1 MAKRKFLFLYLTT
14 GAGHISTA
22 RVLKEQILKQNP
34 DAEVV
39 MVNGFDKA
47 NILGKVGF
55 ELLYFWAT
63 NFFHGLFPLIYDISQ
78 RRFFVT
84 LVSKLMRFHTV
95 HYLKKV
101 FKREQPTD
109 IVSFHFALSPFAKS
123 AVIRL
128 HKKVN
133 ITVMVTDPFT
143 VPNAWFWDRSLD
155 YLVYSEEAKQTGIAQ
170 KVPAEQI
177 TVVPFVMNPKF
188 QEPFDSKDILA
199 LRKKHGFDQSKKT
212 VLLVGGGD
220 GLPGAVDIVNKCV
233 LRKARF
239 SIAVVCGKDMG
250 KYAYLESLK
259 RLYPK
264 LDLHVYGFVNY
275 LDELMKLSDCVVM
288 KAGPATLLEALS
300 CRKPIIISRYIHNQ
314 ELGNMRFAVQNK
326 VGWFIQKPAKIY
338 DKIEE
343 IFEDNDFDSRM
354 AKNFDALKI
363 DADSSKIAKLLLDK
377 NAQSRL

>member
-47 NILGKVGF
+47 NIMGKVGF

-78 RRFFVT
+78 HRIFAT
-84 LVSKLMRFHTV
+84 TVSKLMRFHTV

-109 IVSFHFALSPFAKS
+109 IVSFHFALSSYAKS

-128 HKKVN
+128 HKKINV
-133 ITVMVTDPFT
+133 TVMVTDPFT
-143 VPNAWFWDRSLD
+143 LPNAWFWDRSLD

-188 QEPFDSKDILA
+188 QEPFDSNDILA
-199 LRKKHGFDQSKKT
+199 LRKKHGFDPNKKT

-233 LRKARF
+233 LRKAKF
-239 SIAVVCGKDMG
+239 AVAVVCGKDMG

-275 LDELMKLSDCVVM
+275 LDELIKLSDCVVM

-314 ELGNMRFAVQNK
+314 ELGNMRFAVKNK
-326 VGWFIQKPAKIY
+326 VGWFIQKPSKIY

-343 IFEDNDFDSRM
+343 IFGDDDFDSRM

-363 DADSSKIAKLLLDK
+363 DTDSSKIAKLLLDK
-377 NAQSRL
+377 PVH

>member
-78 RRFFVT
+78 HRIFAT
-84 LVSKLMRFHTV
+84 MVSKLMRFHTV

-109 IVSFHFALSPFAKS
+109 IVSFHFALSSYSKS

-143 VPNAWFWDRSLD
+143 LPNAWFWDRSLD

-170 KVPAEQI
+170 KVPAEKI

-188 QEPFDSKDILA
+188 QEPFDSKDILT
-199 LRKKHGFDQSKKT
+199 LRKKHGFDPNKKT

-220 GLPGAVDIVNKCV
+220 GLPGAVDIVNKCI
-233 LRKARF
+233 LRKAKF
-239 SIAVVCGKDMG
+239 AIAVVCGKDMG
-250 KYAYLESLK
+250 KYTYLESLK

-275 LDELMKLSDCVVM
+275 LDELIKLSDCVVM

-326 VGWFIQKPAKIY
+326 VGWFIQKPSKIY

-343 IFEDNDFDSRM
+343 IFEDQDFDSRM

-363 DADSSKIAKLLLDK
+363 DTDSSKIAKLLLDK
-377 NAQSRL
+377 PVR

>member
-1 MAKRKFLFLYLTT
+1 MEQKRKFLFLYLTT

-22 RVLKEQILKQNP
+22 RVMRDCIQKLNP
-34 DAEVV
+34 DAEIV

-78 RRFFVT
+78 HRIFAT
-84 LVSKLMRFHTV
+84 MVSKLMRFHTV

-109 IVSFHFALSPFAKS
+109 IVSFHFALSSYSKS

-143 VPNAWFWDRSLD
+143 LPNAWFWDRSLD

-170 KVPAEQI
+170 KVPAEKI

-188 QEPFDSKDILA
+188 QEPFDSKDILT
-199 LRKKHGFDQSKKT
+199 LRKKHGFDPNKKT

-220 GLPGAVDIVNKCV
+220 GLPGAVDIVNKCI
-233 LRKARF
+233 LRKAKF
-239 SIAVVCGKDMG
+239 AIAVVCGKDMG

-275 LDELMKLSDCVVM
+275 LDELIKLSDCVVM

-326 VGWFIQKPAKIY
+326 VGWFIQRPSKIY

-343 IFEDNDFDSRM
+343 IFEDQDFESRM

-363 DADSSKIAKLLLDK
+363 DTDSSKIAKLLLDK
-377 NAQSRL
+377 PVH

>member
-78 RRFFVT
+78 HRIFAT
-84 LVSKLMRFHTV
+84 MVSKLMRFHTV

-109 IVSFHFALSPFAKS
+109 IVSFHFALSSYSKS

-143 VPNAWFWDRSLD
+143 LPNAWFWDRSLD

-170 KVPAEQI
+170 KVPAEKI

-188 QEPFDSKDILA
+188 QEPFDSKDILT
-199 LRKKHGFDQSKKT
+199 LRKKHGFDPNKKT

-220 GLPGAVDIVNKCV
+220 GLPGAVDIVNKCI
-233 LRKARF
+233 LRKAKF
-239 SIAVVCGKDMG
+239 AIAVVCGKDMG

-275 LDELMKLSDCVVM
+275 LDELIKLSDCVVM

-326 VGWFIQKPAKIY
+326 VGWFIQRPSKIY

-343 IFEDNDFDSRM
+343 IFEDQDFDSRM

-363 DADSSKIAKLLLDK
+363 DTDSSKIAKLLLDK
-377 NAQSRL
+377 PVH

>member
-39 MVNGFDKA
+39 MANGFDRG
-47 NILGKVGF
+47 NIFGKVGF

-63 NFFHGLFPLIYDISQ
+63 NFFHGLFPLIYDIAQ
-78 RRFFVT
+78 HRLFVT
-84 LVSKLMRFHTV
+84 LISKIMRFHTV

-101 FKREQPTD
+101 IKREKPTD
-109 IVSFHFALSPFAKS
+109 IVSFHYALSTFAKS
-123 AVIRL
+123 AVVRL
-128 HKKVN
+128 HKKINV
-133 ITVMVTDPFT
+133 TVMVTDPFT
-143 VPNAWFWDRSLD
+143 VPHVWFWDRSLD
-155 YLVYSEEAKQTGIAQ
+155 YFVYSEEAKRIGVSQ
-170 KVPAEQI
+170 KVPESQI
-177 TVVPFVMNPKF
+177 KVVPFVMNPKYL
-188 QEPFDSKDILA
+188 EPFGREDIIV
-199 LRKKHGFDQSKKT
+199 LRKKRGFDPDKKV

-233 LRKARF
+233 LRRAKFA
-239 SIAVVCGKDMG
+239 IAVVCGKDMG
-250 KYAYLESLK
+250 KYAYLESLS
-259 RLYPK
+259 RLYPR
-264 LDLHVYGFVNY
+264 LDLHVYGFVDY
-275 LDELMKLSDCVVM
+275 LDELIKLSDCVVM
-288 KAGPATLLEALS
+288 KAGPATLIEALS

-343 IFEDNDFDSRM
+343 LLSDQGFADRM
-354 AKNFDALKI
+354 AQNFDRLTF
-363 DADSSKIAKLLLDK
+363 DTDSSKIARLLLEK
-377 NAQSRL
+377 PAAAAW

>member
-78 RRFFVT
+78 HRIFAT
-84 LVSKLMRFHTV
+84 MVSKLMRFHTV

-109 IVSFHFALSPFAKS
+109 IVSFHFALSSYSKS

-143 VPNAWFWDRSLD
+143 LPNAWFWDRSLD

-170 KVPAEQI
+170 KVPAEKI

-188 QEPFDSKDILA
+188 QEPFDSKDILT
-199 LRKKHGFDQSKKT
+199 LRKKHGFDPNKKT

-220 GLPGAVDIVNKCV
+220 GLPGAVDIVNKCI
-233 LRKARF
+233 LRKAKF
-239 SIAVVCGKDMG
+239 AIAVVCGKDMG

-275 LDELMKLSDCVVM
+275 LDELIKLSDCVVM

-343 IFEDNDFDSRM
+343 IFEDQDFDSRM

-363 DADSSKIAKLLLDK
+363 DTDSSKIAKLLLDK
-377 NAQSRL
+377 PVH

>member
-199 LRKKHGFDQSKKT
+199 LRKKRGFDQNKKT

-275 LDELMKLSDCVVM
+275 LDELIKLSDCVVM

-377 NAQSRL
+377 GALN

>member
-109 IVSFHFALSPFAKS
+109 IVSFHFALSPYAKS

-143 VPNAWFWDRSLD
+143 VPSAWFWDRSLD

-275 LDELMKLSDCVVM
+275 LDELIKLSDCVVM

>member
-39 MVNGFDKA
+39 MVNGFDKG
-47 NILGKVGF
+47 NILGKVFF

-63 NFFHGLFPLIYDISQ
+63 NFLHGLFPLIYDISQ
-78 RRFFVT
+78 HRAFATF
-84 LVSKLMRFHTV
+84 VSKLMRFHTV

-101 FKREQPTD
+101 IKREQPTD
-109 IVSFHFALSPFAKS
+109 IVSFHFALSSYSKS

-170 KVPAEQI
+170 KVPAEKI

-188 QEPFDSKDILA
+188 QEPFDSKDILT
-199 LRKKHGFDQSKKT
+199 LRKKHGFDPNKKT

-220 GLPGAVDIVNKCV
+220 GLPGAVDIVNKCI
-233 LRKARF
+233 LRKAKF
-239 SIAVVCGKDMG
+239 AIAVVCGKDMG

-275 LDELMKLSDCVVM
+275 LDELIKLSDCVVM

-326 VGWFIQKPAKIY
+326 VGWFIQKPSKIY

-343 IFEDNDFDSRM
+343 IFEDQDFDSRM

-363 DADSSKIAKLLLDK
+363 DTDSGKIAKLLLDK
-377 NAQSRL
+377 PVH

>member
-22 RVLKEQILKQNP
+22 RVLKEQILKQNS

-47 NILGKVGF
+47 NIMGKVGF

-78 RRFFVT
+78 HRIFAT
-84 LVSKLMRFHTV
+84 TVSKLMRFHTV

-109 IVSFHFALSPFAKS
+109 IVSFHFALSSYAKS

-128 HKKVN
+128 HKKINV
-133 ITVMVTDPFT
+133 TVMVTDPFT
-143 VPNAWFWDRSLD
+143 LPNAWFWDRSLD

-188 QEPFDSKDILA
+188 QEPFDSNDILA
-199 LRKKHGFDQSKKT
+199 LRKKHGFDPNKKT

-233 LRKARF
+233 LRKAKF
-239 SIAVVCGKDMG
+239 AVAVVCGKDMG

-275 LDELMKLSDCVVM
+275 LDELIKLSDCVVM

-314 ELGNMRFAVQNK
+314 ELGNMRFAVKNK
-326 VGWFIQKPAKIY
+326 VGWFIQKPSKIY

-343 IFEDNDFDSRM
+343 IFGDDDFDSRM

-363 DADSSKIAKLLLDK
+363 DTDSSKIAKLLLDK
-377 NAQSRL
+377 PVH

>member
-78 RRFFVT
+78 HRIFAT
-84 LVSKLMRFHTV
+84 MVSKLMRFHTV

-109 IVSFHFALSPFAKS
+109 IVSFHFALSSYSKS

-143 VPNAWFWDRSLD
+143 LPNAWFWDRTLD

-170 KVPAEQI
+170 KVPAEKI

-188 QEPFDSKDILA
+188 QEPFDSKDILT
-199 LRKKHGFDQSKKT
+199 LRKKHGFDPNKKT

-220 GLPGAVDIVNKCV
+220 GLPGAVDIVNKCI
-233 LRKARF
+233 LRKAKF
-239 SIAVVCGKDMG
+239 AIAVVCGKDMG

-275 LDELMKLSDCVVM
+275 LDELIKLSDCVVM

-326 VGWFIQKPAKIY
+326 VGWFIQKPSKIY

-343 IFEDNDFDSRM
+343 IFEDQDFDSRM

-363 DADSSKIAKLLLDK
+363 DTDSSKIAKLLLDK
-377 NAQSRL
+377 PVH

>member
-109 IVSFHFALSPFAKS
+109 IVSFHFALSPYAKS

-170 KVPAEQI
+170 KVPAKQI

-275 LDELMKLSDCVVM
+275 LDELIKLSDCVVM

>member
-78 RRFFVT
+78 HRIFAT
-84 LVSKLMRFHTV
+84 MVSKLMRFHTV

-109 IVSFHFALSPFAKS
+109 IVSFHFALSSYSKS

-143 VPNAWFWDRSLD
+143 LPNAWFWDRSLD

-170 KVPAEQI
+170 KVPAEKI

-188 QEPFDSKDILA
+188 QEPFDSKDVLT
-199 LRKKHGFDQSKKT
+199 LRKKHGFDPNKKT

-220 GLPGAVDIVNKCV
+220 GLPGAVDIVNKCI
-233 LRKARF
+233 LRKAKF
-239 SIAVVCGKDMG
+239 AIAVVCGKDMG

-275 LDELMKLSDCVVM
+275 LDELIKLSDCVVM

-326 VGWFIQKPAKIY
+326 VGWFIQKPSKIY

-343 IFEDNDFDSRM
+343 IFEDQDFDSRM

-363 DADSSKIAKLLLDK
+363 DTDSGKIAKLLLDK
-377 NAQSRL
+377 PVH

>member
-275 LDELMKLSDCVVM
+275 LDELIKLSDCVVM

-377 NAQSRL
+377 NAQLRL

>member
-47 NILGKVGF
+47 NIMGKVGF

-78 RRFFVT
+78 HRIFAT
-84 LVSKLMRFHTV
+84 TVSKLMRFHTV

-109 IVSFHFALSPFAKS
+109 IVSFHFALSSYAKS

-128 HKKVN
+128 HKKINV
-133 ITVMVTDPFT
+133 TVMVTDPFT
-143 VPNAWFWDRSLD
+143 LPNAWFWDRSLD
-155 YLVYSEEAKQTGIAQ
+155 YLVYSEEAKQTGIEQ

-188 QEPFDSKDILA
+188 QEPFDSNDILA
-199 LRKKHGFDQSKKT
+199 LRKKRGFDPNKKT

-220 GLPGAVDIVNKCV
+220 GLPGAVDIVNKCI
-233 LRKARF
+233 LRKAKF
-239 SIAVVCGKDMG
+239 AIAVVCGKDMG

-275 LDELMKLSDCVVM
+275 LDELIKLSDCVVM

-314 ELGNMRFAVQNK
+314 ELGNMRFAVRNK
-326 VGWFIQKPAKIY
+326 VGWFIQKPSKIY

-363 DADSSKIAKLLLDK
+363 DTDSSKIAKILLDK
-377 NAQSRL
+377 PVR

>member
-22 RVLKEQILKQNP
+22 RVLKEEIMRQNP

-39 MVNGFDKA
+39 MANGFDRG
-47 NILGKVGF
+47 NIIGKVGF

-63 NFFHGLFPLIYDISQ
+63 NFFHGLFPLIYDIAQ
-78 RRFFVT
+78 HRLFVT
-84 LVSKLMRFHTV
+84 LISKIMRFHTV

-101 FKREQPTD
+101 IKREQPTD
-109 IVSFHFALSPFAKS
+109 IVSFHYALSTFAKS
-123 AVIRL
+123 AVVRL
-128 HKKVN
+128 HKKINV
-133 ITVMVTDPFT
+133 TVMVTDPFT
-143 VPNAWFWDRSLD
+143 VPHVWFWDRSLD
-155 YLVYSEEAKQTGIAQ
+155 YLVYSEEAKKIGVAQ
-170 KVPAEQI
+170 KVPESQI
-177 TVVPFVMNPKF
+177 KVVPFVMNPKYL
-188 QEPFDSKDILA
+188 EPFGKEDILA
-199 LRKKHGFDQSKKT
+199 LRKKRGFDPDKKT

-233 LRKARF
+233 LRHAKFA
-239 SIAVVCGKDMG
+239 IAVVCGKDMG
-250 KYAYLESLK
+250 KYAYLESLA

-275 LDELMKLSDCVVM
+275 LDELIKLSDCVVM
-288 KAGPATLLEALS
+288 KAGPATLIEVLS

-326 VGWFIQKPAKIY
+326 VGWFIQKPSKIY

-343 IFEDNDFDSRM
+343 LLDDENFGSRM
-354 AKNFDALKI
+354 AENFDRLKF
-363 DADSSKIAKLLLDK
+363 DTDSSKIAKILLEK
-377 NAQSRL
+377 KAE

>member
-78 RRFFVT
+78 HRIFAT
-84 LVSKLMRFHTV
+84 MVSKLMRFHTV

-109 IVSFHFALSPFAKS
+109 IVSFHFALSSYSKS

-170 KVPAEQI
+170 KVPAEKI

-188 QEPFDSKDILA
+188 QEPFDSKDILT
-199 LRKKHGFDQSKKT
+199 LRKKHGFDPNKKT

-220 GLPGAVDIVNKCV
+220 GLPGAVDIVNKCI
-233 LRKARF
+233 LRKAKF
-239 SIAVVCGKDMG
+239 AIAVVCGKDMG

-275 LDELMKLSDCVVM
+275 LDELIKLSDCVVM

-326 VGWFIQKPAKIY
+326 VGWFIQKPSKIY

-343 IFEDNDFDSRM
+343 IFEDQDFDSRM

-363 DADSSKIAKLLLDK
+363 DTDSSKIAKLLLDK
-377 NAQSRL
+377 PVH

>member
-47 NILGKVGF
+47 NIMGKVGF

-78 RRFFVT
+78 HRIFAT
-84 LVSKLMRFHTV
+84 TVSKLMRFHTV

-109 IVSFHFALSPFAKS
+109 IVSFHFALSSYAKS

-128 HKKVN
+128 HKKINV
-133 ITVMVTDPFT
+133 TVMVTDPFT
-143 VPNAWFWDRSLD
+143 LPNAWFWDRSLD

-188 QEPFDSKDILA
+188 QEPFDSNDILA
-199 LRKKHGFDQSKKT
+199 LRKKRGFDPNKKT

-220 GLPGAVDIVNKCV
+220 GLPGAVDIVNKCI
-233 LRKARF
+233 LRKAKF
-239 SIAVVCGKDMG
+239 AIAVVCGKDMG

-275 LDELMKLSDCVVM
+275 LDELIKLSDCVVM

-314 ELGNMRFAVQNK
+314 ELGNMRFAVRNK
-326 VGWFIQKPAKIY
+326 VGWFIQKPSKIY

-363 DADSSKIAKLLLDK
+363 DTDSSKIAKILLDK
-377 NAQSRL
+377 PVR

>member
-78 RRFFVT
+78 HRIFAT
-84 LVSKLMRFHTV
+84 MVSKLMRFHTV

-109 IVSFHFALSPFAKS
+109 IVSFHFALSSYSKS

-143 VPNAWFWDRSLD
+143 LPNAWFWDRSLD

-170 KVPAEQI
+170 KVPAEKI

-188 QEPFDSKDILA
+188 QEPFDSKDILT
-199 LRKKHGFDQSKKT
+199 LRKKHGFDPNKKT

-220 GLPGAVDIVNKCV
+220 GLPGAVDIVNKCI
-233 LRKARF
+233 LRKAKF
-239 SIAVVCGKDMG
+239 AIAVVCGKDMG
-250 KYAYLESLK
+250 KYTYLESLK

-275 LDELMKLSDCVVM
+275 LDELIKLSDCVVM

-326 VGWFIQKPAKIY
+326 VGWFIQKPSKIY

-343 IFEDNDFDSRM
+343 IFEDQDFDSRM

-363 DADSSKIAKLLLDK
+363 DTDSSKIAKLLLDK
-377 NAQSRL
+377 PVH

>member
-78 RRFFVT
+78 HRIFAT
-84 LVSKLMRFHTV
+84 MVSKLMRFHTV

-109 IVSFHFALSPFAKS
+109 IVSFHFALSSYSKS
-123 AVIRL
+123 AVLRL

-143 VPNAWFWDRSLD
+143 LPNAWFWDRSLD

-170 KVPAEQI
+170 KVPAEKI

-188 QEPFDSKDILA
+188 QEPFDSKDILT
-199 LRKKHGFDQSKKT
+199 LRKKHGFDPNKKT

-220 GLPGAVDIVNKCV
+220 GLPGAVDIVNKCI
-233 LRKARF
+233 LRKAKF
-239 SIAVVCGKDMG
+239 AIAVVCGKDMG

-275 LDELMKLSDCVVM
+275 LDELIKLSDCVVM

-326 VGWFIQKPAKIY
+326 VGWFIQKPSKIY

-343 IFEDNDFDSRM
+343 IFEDQDFDSRM

-363 DADSSKIAKLLLDK
+363 DTDSSKIAKLLLDK
-377 NAQSRL
+377 PVH

>member
-109 IVSFHFALSPFAKS
+109 IVSFHFALSPYAKS

-188 QEPFDSKDILA
+188 QEPFDSKDIWA

-275 LDELMKLSDCVVM
+275 LDELIKLSDCVVM

-377 NAQSRL
+377 GALN

>member
-39 MVNGFDKA
+39 IVNGFDKA

-78 RRFFVT
+78 HRIFAT
-84 LVSKLMRFHTV
+84 MVSKLMRFHTV

-109 IVSFHFALSPFAKS
+109 IVSFHFALSSYSKS

-143 VPNAWFWDRSLD
+143 LPNAWFWDRSLD

-170 KVPAEQI
+170 KVPAEKI

-188 QEPFDSKDILA
+188 QEPFDSKDILT
-199 LRKKHGFDQSKKT
+199 LRKKHGFDPNKKT
-212 VLLVGGGD
+212 VILVGGGD
-220 GLPGAVDIVNKCV
+220 GLPGAVDIVNKCI
-233 LRKARF
+233 LRKAKF
-239 SIAVVCGKDMG
+239 AIAVVCGKDMG

-275 LDELMKLSDCVVM
+275 LDELIKLSDCVVM

-326 VGWFIQKPAKIY
+326 VGWFIQKPSKIY

-343 IFEDNDFDSRM
+343 IFEDQDFDSRM

-363 DADSSKIAKLLLDK
+363 DTDSSKIAKLLLDK
-377 NAQSRL
+377 PVH

>member
-275 LDELMKLSDCVVM
+275 LDELIKLSDCVVM

>member
-109 IVSFHFALSPFAKS
+109 IVSFHFALSPYAKS

-275 LDELMKLSDCVVM
+275 LDELIKLSDCVVM

-377 NAQSRL
+377 GALN

>member
-39 MVNGFDKA
+39 MVNGFDKG
-47 NILGKVGF
+47 NILGKVCF

-63 NFFHGLFPLIYDISQ
+63 NFLHGLFPLIYDISQ
-78 RRFFVT
+78 RRAFATF
-84 LVSKLMRFHTV
+84 VSKLMRFHTV

-101 FKREQPTD
+101 IKREQPTD
-109 IVSFHFALSPFAKS
+109 IVSFHYALSSYSKS

-128 HKKVN
+128 HKKIN

-170 KVPAEQI
+170 KVPESQI
-177 TVVPFVMNPKF
+177 TVVPFVMNPKYL
-188 QEPFDSKDILA
+188 EPFGKEDILA
-199 LRKKHGFDQSKKT
+199 LRKKHGFDPKKKI

-233 LRKARF
+233 LRKAQF
-239 SIAVVCGKDMG
+239 AIAVVCGKDMG
-250 KYAYLESLK
+250 KQAYLESLA
-259 RLYPK
+259 RIYPK

-275 LDELMKLSDCVVM
+275 LDELIKLSDCVVM
-288 KAGPATLLEALS
+288 KAGPATLLEVLS

-314 ELGNMRFAVQNK
+314 ELGNMRFAVRNK
-326 VGWFIQKPAKIY
+326 VGFFIQKPSKIY

-343 IFEDNDFDSRM
+343 LLSDDKFDERM
-354 AKNFDALKI
+354 AENFDRLTF
-363 DADSSKIAKLLLDK
+363 DTDSSKIAKLLLDK
-377 NAQSRL
+377 PVY

>member
-47 NILGKVGF
+47 NIMGKVGF

-78 RRFFVT
+78 HRIFAT
-84 LVSKLMRFHTV
+84 TVSKLMRFHTV

-109 IVSFHFALSPFAKS
+109 IVSFHFALSSYAKS

-128 HKKVN
+128 HKKINV
-133 ITVMVTDPFT
+133 TVMVTDPFT
-143 VPNAWFWDRSLD
+143 LPNAWFWDRSLD

-188 QEPFDSKDILA
+188 QEPFDSNDILA
-199 LRKKHGFDQSKKT
+199 LRKKRGFDPNKKT

-220 GLPGAVDIVNKCV
+220 GLPGAVDIVNKCI
-233 LRKARF
+233 LRKAKF
-239 SIAVVCGKDMG
+239 AIAVVCGKDMG

-275 LDELMKLSDCVVM
+275 LDELIKLSDRVVM

-314 ELGNMRFAVQNK
+314 ELGNMRFAVRNK
-326 VGWFIQKPAKIY
+326 VGWFIQKPSKIY

-363 DADSSKIAKLLLDK
+363 DTDSSKIAKILLDK
-377 NAQSRL
+377 PVR